1 LSFRSAY
8 FLFSNENR
16 EKVKKTLPEGTKV
29 TAVASAL
36 GAKWREMTDKEKAPY
51 EELAVKDKERYQ
63 RAMEEYNSR

>member
-1 LSFRSAY
+1 
-8 FLFSNENR
+8 
-16 EKVKKTLPEGTKV
+16 V

-63 RAMEEYNSR
+63 RAMEEYNSRWTLSNHIYSLTLFLTQV